1 MDEVDLIL
9 HPLKSE
15 LNWPLGQKEPL
26 DFTRSRAGNGLR
38 WNLPGHLLDAILS
51 CSGMP
56 ILAEM
61 ADSREASK
69 LRTLWR
75 LQNGLKSNIIIVIF
89 VAVIIE
95 ELKSIVAE
103 GLSTLSL
110 QTTPHLALISKNFY
124 EYVFYFS
131 Y

>member
-1 MDEVDLIL
+1 MELKLWTVIYLLNNFAYDFLDFVLFSTEVDLIL

-51 CSGMP
+51 CSGMA

-61 ADSREASK
+61 ADSKEACK
-69 LRTLWR
+69 
-75 LQNGLKSNIIIVIF
+75 
-89 VAVIIE
+89 
-95 ELKSIVAE
+95 
-103 GLSTLSL
+103 
-110 QTTPHLALISKNFY
+110 
-124 EYVFYFS
+124 
-131 Y
+131 